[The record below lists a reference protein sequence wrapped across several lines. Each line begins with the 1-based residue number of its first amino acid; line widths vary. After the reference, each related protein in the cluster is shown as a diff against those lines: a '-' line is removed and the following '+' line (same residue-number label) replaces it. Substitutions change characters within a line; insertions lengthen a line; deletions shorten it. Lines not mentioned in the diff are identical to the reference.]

1 MIIIAR
7 HTLSK
12 VAVFFLPTAP
22 SVWFRGVN
30 LPNHSY
36 VDLSLVGDA
45 RNGSDS
51 VQCHTDLET
60 CCHREQGEDR
70 GDWYAPGSSS
80 RLPFP
85 RTPETKIFESRETQ
99 RVDLRRR
106 EHGNTTIMSG
116 IYRCRIETIDST
128 TREKVYVGLYDDS
141 GGEFIIIIDNYA
153 RLILSIAII

>member
-36 VDLSLVGDA
+36 VDFSLMGDA

-60 CCHREQGEDR
+60 CCDREQGQDR

-85 RTPETKIFESRETQ
+85 STPETNIFQTREAQ

-106 EHGNTTIMSG
+106 EHGNATIMSG
-116 IYRCRIETIDST
+116 IYRCGIETNAVHNAVEFDST

-141 GGEFIIIIDNYA
+141 GGE
-153 RLILSIAII
+153 LITIV